1 MMDLDTARDLALAIL
16 IMERRPMVAL
26 DDEVRAALGMRA
38 RRGRFRLDDLQLRL
52 VQLVISSDLWRVRG
66 EAARRRV
73 VQTVPAVRA
82 GGRRARCAA

>member
-1 MMDLDTARDLALAIL
+1 MMDLDKARDLALAIL

-73 VQTVPAVRA
+73 VHTGPVVRERQA
-82 GGRRARCAA
+82 KCVA

>member
-1 MMDLDTARDLALAIL
+1 MMDLDTARDLAMALL

-26 DDEVRAALGMRA
+26 DDEVRVALGMRA

-52 VQLVISSDLWRVRG
+52 VQLVISSDLWRARG

-73 VQTVPAVRA
+73 ITAPAVRA
-82 GGRRARCAA
+82 GGKGARCKVA

>member
-1 MMDLDTARDLALAIL
+1 MMGLDKARDLALAIL
-16 IMERRPMVAL
+16 IMERRPMVVL

-66 EAARRRV
+66 EGARRRV
-73 VQTVPAVRA
+73 VQVLPARA
-82 GGRRARCAA
+82 GGRRARCVA